1 MTVSIASS
9 VAAGVGVLADAAHA
23 AARPLPQGF
32 RPLRIGTF
40 NDFLALTGPFA
51 MKHENGVLNLGFYVE
66 QRHCNIAGICHGGMM
81 LTFADIQMAIAGKHQ
96 EDLQGFHMTVSLTC
110 DFLGGGKRGG
120 WIEGRTEVVRN
131 EDRFLFTQCIVT
143 CDGEPVLRGNAVFRE
158 GKATPEMIE
167 QMRLKG

>member
-9 VAAGVGVLADAAHA
+9 VAAGADALAGDVTL
-23 AARPLPQGF
+23 ARPLPEGF

-51 MKHENGVLNLGFYVE
+51 MKNENGVLNLGFYVE